1 MHLESLGTCKK
12 VSVSQESLEACR
24 AVSVILGSLEAWKR
38 VSVILVSLF
47 QVSHYARFARAL
59 VVTTLRHSCGPN
71 LGKRCNQS
79 GTNVEQQLDQIGTKL
94 GLGWDQ
100 SGPCVGPLWRADV
113 SILLEEYTKH
123 RNL

>member
-24 AVSVILGSLEAWKR
+24 AVSVSLGSLEAWER

-59 VVTTLRHSCGPN
+59 VVATLWHSCV
-71 LGKRCNQS
+71 GK
-79 GTNVEQQLDQIGTKL
+79 L
-94 GLGWDQ
+94 
-100 SGPCVGPLWRADV
+100 
-113 SILLEEYTKH
+113 
-123 RNL
+123 